1 MLILTKLYFM
11 NKRQVK
17 TFPEREKK
25 KKKKL
30 RGFITIRL
38 ALWASQVVQ
47 W

>member
-25 KKKKL
+25 KKL